1 MSSSEI
7 EGIFDVEEEKPLN
20 PAEQQHNFEYPTESP
35 SNFLNNL
42 PTDLQQQQQQQPEM
56 PSSSSFKTAEF
67 IPVISPSLML
77 SSMANS
83 SPVTENIL
91 SSARERMSQIRP
103 WKDFFA
109 LDQFRI
115 PESSTAAQSR
125 ASHNFTHF
133 QNNYLLI
140 LFLFFGFSLLSDL
153 ALLMV
158 AAVCLGGF
166 YFISTLKPDYVL
178 TVGGQ
183 EISVKQLNY
192 GWIAVSVILLYMSSA
207 LSVVFWILSVTA
219 VITVAHAAL
228 HDVIL
233 MQQFSLFS

>member
-1 MSSSEI
+1 MSSAAVQSV
-7 EGIFDVEEEKPLN
+7 FDIEEEKPMN
-20 PAEQQHNFEYPTESP
+20 STAKENNFQYSTESP
-35 SNFLNNL
+35 SDFLNNL
-42 PTDLQQQQQQQPEM
+42 PAEQSQPQHQM
-56 PSSSSFKTAEF
+56 PSSSFKTAEF
-67 IPVISPSLML
+67 VPSISPSLML

-91 SSARERMSQIRP
+91 SSAKERMNQIRP

-133 QNNYLLI
+133 QNNYLII
-140 LFLFFGFSLLSDL
+140 LMLFCGFSLLSDL

-166 YFISTLKPDYVL
+166 YFISTLKPDYTL
-178 TVGGQ
+178 NVGGQ
-183 EISVKQLNY
+183 EISPKQMNY
-192 GWIAVSVILLYMSSA
+192 GWIGVSVILLYMTSA

-228 HDVIL
+228 HDVRK
-233 MQQFSLFS
+233 

>member
-1 MSSSEI
+1 MSSAEVQSV
-7 EGIFDVEEEKPLN
+7 FDVEEEKPLN
-20 PAEQQHNFEYPTESP
+20 SEQENNFEYSTESP
-35 SNFLNNL
+35 SKFLNNL
-42 PTDLQQQQQQQPEM
+42 PTEQQEQQQPQM
-56 PSSSSFKTAEF
+56 PSTSSFKTSEF
-67 IPVISPSLML
+67 VPAISPTLML

-83 SPVTENIL
+83 SPVAENIL
-91 SSARERMSQIRP
+91 TSAKERMNQIRP

-133 QNNYLLI
+133 QNNYLII
-140 LFLFFGFSLLSDL
+140 LLLFCGFSLLSDL

-166 YFISTLKPDYVL
+166 YFISTLKPDYIL
-178 TVGGQ
+178 NVGGK

-192 GWIAVSVILLYMSSA
+192 SWIAVSVILLYMSSA

-219 VITVAHAAL
+219 VITIAHAAL
-228 HDVIL
+228 HDVIKIV
-233 MQQFSLFS
+233 

>member
-1 MSSSEI
+1 MSSAEVQSV
-7 EGIFDVEEEKPLN
+7 FDVEEEKPLN
-20 PAEQQHNFEYPTESP
+20 LEQENNFEYSTETP
-35 SNFLNNL
+35 SKFLNNL
-42 PTDLQQQQQQQPEM
+42 PTEQQEQQQPQM
-56 PSSSSFKTAEF
+56 PSTSSFKASEF
-67 IPVISPSLML
+67 VPAISPSLML

-83 SPVTENIL
+83 SPVAENIL
-91 SSARERMSQIRP
+91 TSAKERMNQIRP

-133 QNNYLLI
+133 QNNYLII
-140 LFLFFGFSLLSDL
+140 LLLFCGFSLLSDL

-178 TVGGQ
+178 NVGGK

-192 GWIAVSVILLYMSSA
+192 SWIAVSIILLYMSSA

-219 VITVAHAAL
+219 VITIAHAAL
-228 HDVIL
+228 HDVIKIV
-233 MQQFSLFS
+233 